1 MERHQVFAGEDRWL
15 GWVRTIPAM
24 EGGWHH
30 HGEHDSYIYV
40 LRGTL
45 YIDSGPGGRDRVTGG
60 ANDVIFVPKR
70 MVHREVTPP
79 GEPTD
84 VFVVRYGSGAPNF
97 NVDSADPE

>member
-1 MERHQVFAGEDRWL
+1 MDRHQVFAGDDRWL

-70 MVHREVTPP
+70 TVHREVTPA

-84 VFVVRYGSGAPNF
+84 VFVVRYGSGPPNF